1 VPPLVPYIFTVEGR
15 VPVYE
20 TFMQP
25 VETAP
30 GLALPSES
38 TAELPEF
45 DPIWTVPALN
55 EFAGLVA
62 VELRFDQV
70 AALARIAHPAR
81 TAIVAAT
88 FTPIRPATRSLLRSL
103 WSSGLPAACGAPEAS
118 PSGTPLAFLMRIRSA

>member
-1 VPPLVPYIFTVEGR
+1 
-15 VPVYE
+15 
-20 TFMQP
+20 MQP

-30 GLALPSES
+30 GLALTSES
-38 TAELPEF
+38 TAELPEL

-62 VELRFDQV
+62 VELRFDHV

-88 FTPIRPATRSLLRSL
+88 FTVIRPATCRL
-103 WSSGLPAACGAPEAS
+103 SGATAPSVPPAAGGVPEAL
-118 PSGTPLAFLMRIRSA
+118 PSGTPLAFLMRIAILMDRRS